1 MDIIGGGGGAATDR
15 PRKRKTAAEEVDE
28 VEEEEV
34 DEEEEEEEEEGVIPV
49 AVVAGSKHG
58 DGSIFKPDEHPLHEL
73 YHLHDTRE
81 SKCRMSSLPFLDRL
95 IDVFMLIF
103 TPNSLLK

>member
-28 VEEEEV
+28 
-34 DEEEEEEEEEGVIPV
+34 EEEEEEEEEGVIPV

-81 SKCRMSSLPFLDRL
+81 SKCRMSSLPFLGRL

>member
-15 PRKRKTAAEEVDE
+15 PRKRKTAAEEVD
-28 VEEEEV
+28 
-34 DEEEEEEEEEGVIPV
+34 EEEEEEEEGVIPV

-81 SKCRMSSLPFLDRL
+81 SKCRMSSLPFLGRL

>member
-15 PRKRKTAAEEVDE
+15 PRKRKTAAEEVD
-28 VEEEEV
+28 
-34 DEEEEEEEEEGVIPV
+34 EEEEEEGVIPV

-81 SKCRMSSLPFLDRL
+81 SKCRMSSLPFLGRL

>member
-15 PRKRKTAAEEVDE
+15 PRKRKTAAEEVD
-28 VEEEEV
+28 
-34 DEEEEEEEEEGVIPV
+34 EEEEEEEEGVIPV

>member
-15 PRKRKTAAEEVDE
+15 PRKRKTAAEEVD
-28 VEEEEV
+28 
-34 DEEEEEEEEEGVIPV
+34 EEEEEEGVIPV

-81 SKCRMSSLPFLDRL
+81 SKCRMSSLPFLGPSM
-95 IDVFMLIF
+95 FSCSF
-103 TPNSLLK
+103 SLPIPF